1 GTVTDK
7 TVNRREWSA
16 QPVAPEREVAE
27 TMPKGQAIAAGTP
40 ELSSPDED
48 DGMSVD

>member
-1 GTVTDK
+1 MTDK
-7 TVNRREWSA
+7 TTNRREWSA
-16 QPVAPEREVAE
+16 HPTASDRAVAD
-27 TMPKGQAIAAGTP
+27 TTPKGLAIAAGTP